1 MDKRTDIRKIIE
13 LLYQKRPLDKNEL
26 ANIGAFLGNP
36 GNLDELNSY
45 LNEIPENIPSD
56 IKLKIESVWA
66 EIENR
71 TEQVHFFKRI
81 IPIARKYAAILLLPL
96 FIYTSWLS
104 YQYFFSPEEYFTL
117 ATSRGEQTNVIL
129 PDGSY
134 AWLNVDTR
142 ISYGTSY
149 GKKEREL
156 TVSGEAY
163 FKVKKNTAIP
173 FIVHIRNM
181 DVRAIGTAFN
191 VRGYDD
197 DAIVQTSLVEGKV
210 GVKINTVKIGS
221 EQRVLSPGQTLV
233 YDKTTDFSQM
243 RMSDNETVKAWTDKQ
258 LIFENTPFDE
268 VIKNTERWF
277 NVKIIY
283 EPARF
288 KNDYLTLRLKKG
300 ESVERLFEIIDETIG
315 IQYKKD
321 ADKFILTTK
330 K

>member
-1 MDKRTDIRKIIE
+1 MDKESDFRKVVG
-13 LLYQKRPLDKNEL
+13 LLYQKCPLDKNEL
-26 ANIGAFLGNP
+26 ADIGEFLRNP
-36 GNLDELNSY
+36 SNLHELNSY
-45 LNEIPENIPSD
+45 LHKIPESSPSD

-66 EIENR
+66 EIEKR
-71 TEQVHFFKRI
+71 TEPESFFSRI
-81 IPIARKYAAILLLPL
+81 IPIVRKYAAILLLPL
-96 FIYTSWLS
+96 FIYTIWVS
-104 YQYFFSPEEYFTL
+104 YQHFLLPEEYFTL

-129 PDGSY
+129 PDGSS

-142 ISYGTSY
+142 ITYSTSY

-156 TVSGEAY
+156 TVCGEAY
-163 FKVKKNTAIP
+163 FKVKKNAAIP

-181 DVRAIGTAFN
+181 DVRALGTAFN
-191 VRGYDD
+191 VRGYED

-210 GVKINTVKIGS
+210 GVKINTAKVGS
-221 EQRVLSPGQTLV
+221 EQRVLSPGQTLA
-233 YDKTTDFSQM
+233 YNKTTDSAQM

-277 NVKIIY
+277 NVKITY

-300 ESVERLFEIIDETIG
+300 ESLERLFEIIDETIG
-315 IQYKKD
+315 INYKVD
-321 ADKFILTTK
+321 ARNIILTPK

>member
-1 MDKRTDIRKIIE
+1 MDKKTDFRKIIE
-13 LLYQKRPLDKNEL
+13 LLYQKRPLNKNEL
-26 ANIGAFLGNP
+26 ADIGEFLCSP
-36 GNLDELNSY
+36 GNLHELNSY
-45 LNEIPENIPSD
+45 LHEIPESSPSD
-56 IKLKIESVWA
+56 IQLKIESVWA
-66 EIENR
+66 EIEKR
-71 TEQVHFFKRI
+71 TEPETFFKRI
-81 IPIARKYAAILLLPL
+81 IPIVRKYAAILLLPL
-96 FIYTSWLS
+96 FIYTSWVS
-104 YQYFFSPEEYFTL
+104 YQYFFSPDEYFTL

-129 PDGSY
+129 PDGSS

-142 ISYGTSY
+142 ITYSTSY

-163 FKVKKNTAIP
+163 FKVKKNAAIP
-173 FIVHIRNM
+173 FIVHVRNL
-181 DVRAIGTAFN
+181 DVKALGTAFN
-191 VRGYDD
+191 VRGYED

-210 GVKINTVKIGS
+210 DVKINALKGDS
-221 EQRVLSPGQTLV
+221 EKRILIPGQTLV
-233 YDKTTDFSQM
+233 FNKNTDSAQM
-243 RMSDNETVKAWTDKQ
+243 KVSNNETVKAWTDKQ

-288 KNDYLTLRLKKG
+288 KNDYLTLRLKRG

-315 IQYKKD
+315 IQYKED
-321 ADKFILTTK
+321 AGNFILTTK

>member
-1 MDKRTDIRKIIE
+1 MDKKADLGKIIE
-13 LLYQKRPLDKNEL
+13 LLYQKRPLDNNEL
-26 ANIGAFLGNP
+26 ADIGEFLRSP
-36 GNLDELNSY
+36 GNLQELNSY
-45 LNEIPENIPSD
+45 LNEIPEDTPSD
-56 IKLKIESVWA
+56 IKLKIESVWV
-66 EIENR
+66 EIEKR
-71 TEQVHFFKRI
+71 TEPVSFFKQL
-81 IPIARKYAAILLLPL
+81 IPIVRKYAAIWLLPL
-96 FIYTSWLS
+96 FIYTSWVS
-104 YQYFFSPEEYFTL
+104 YQYFSTPKEYLTL

-129 PDGSY
+129 PDGSS

-142 ISYGTSY
+142 ITYSTSY

-163 FKVKKNTAIP
+163 FKVKKNEAIP

-181 DVRAIGTAFN
+181 DVKALGTAFN
-191 VRGYDD
+191 VKGYEDD
-197 DAIVQTSLVEGKV
+197 LMVQTSLVEGKV
-210 GVKINTVKIGS
+210 DVQIKNLKGGS
-221 EQRVLSPGQTLV
+221 EKRILSPGQTLAFN
-233 YDKTTDFSQM
+233 KNTDSAQM
-243 RMSDNETVKAWTDKQ
+243 KVSNKETVKAWTDKQ

-268 VIKNTERWF
+268 VIKCTERWF

-315 IQYKKD
+315 IQYKED
-321 ADKFILTTK
+321 AGNFLLTTK

>member
-1 MDKRTDIRKIIE
+1 MDKESDFRKVIR

-26 ANIGAFLGNP
+26 ADIGEFFRNP
-36 GNLDELNSY
+36 GNLNELNSY
-45 LNEIPENIPSD
+45 LHEIPESDPSD

-66 EIENR
+66 EIEKR
-71 TEQVHFFKRI
+71 TEQPHFFKRI

-96 FIYTSWLS
+96 FIYTSWVS
-104 YQYFFSPEEYFTL
+104 YHYFLSPEEYFTL

-129 PDGSY
+129 PDGSS

-142 ISYGTSY
+142 ITYSTSY

-156 TVSGEAY
+156 TVNGEAY
-163 FKVKKNTAIP
+163 FKVKKNAAIP
-173 FIVHIRNM
+173 FVVHVRNL
-181 DVRAIGTAFN
+181 DVKALGTAFN
-191 VRGYDD
+191 VRGYED
-197 DAIVQTSLVEGKV
+197 DAVVQTSLVEGKV
-210 GVKINTVKIGS
+210 DVKIINSNGVS
-221 EQRVLSPGQTLV
+221 EKRILTPGQTLTFN
-233 YDKTTDFSQM
+233 KNTNSAQM
-243 RMSDNETVKAWTDKQ
+243 RLSNNETVKAWTDKQ

-283 EPARF
+283 EPNRF

-321 ADKFILTTK
+321 AGNLILTK